1 MKTERH
7 TVATYYD
14 NQLSDER
21 LIHFDGNY
29 VHSWHHADNL
39 TSNAYAD
46 HTVNVPSQTG
56 MRSTLWA
63 GKFYYQFPL
72 LTGKVNIGT
81 EDSYTFNHQ
90 QYTILN
96 SDISTYVPSTMNE
109 SKQYAYAAFATFTRD
124 FGKLTLNL
132 GLRWESI
139 KFDYLLCI
147 EFTSV
152 DYMPPLSL

>member
-1 MKTERH
+1 
-7 TVATYYD
+7 
-14 NQLSDER
+14 
-21 LIHFDGNY
+21 
-29 VHSWHHADNL
+29 
-39 TSNAYAD
+39 
-46 HTVNVPSQTG
+46 
-56 MRSTLWA
+56 
-63 GKFYYQFPL
+63 
-72 LTGKVNIGT
+72 
-81 EDSYTFNHQ
+81 
-90 QYTILN
+90 
-96 SDISTYVPSTMNE
+96 MNE